1 MYSTITPATLAFDAD
16 GRPSSPCLDDAPHAG
31 GPVAVLQI
39 LQSCH
44 GLPSRWGGREAFT
57 VVESGFGPGL
67 RFLATWSAW
76 RADPARS
83 RRLHF
88 VAIEEHPFSAADL
101 ARLHAA
107 WPELDAL
114 AAELRGQWPA
124 LLPGVHRLS
133 FDGGRVTL
141 DLIFGDPV
149 EALAQLEARADA
161 FHLDRL
167 ALAGGEQLARLA
179 APGATLA
186 AWAVDEGAGQVLQAA
201 GFVVQDVVQEE
212 GVAGHRPVLAGCFAG
227 DAVPPPAVDRRALV
241 IGAGVAGTSVAERLA
256 ARGWRVAVIDEAD
269 GPGQGASGN
278 RAGVFRPL
286 PSLDDNRLA
295 RITRAGFL
303 YGLRH
308 LECLARAGHVPRWEA
323 CGVLHLGRDAKQ
335 EGKMRAVVDAHQPPA
350 DYLRFVS
357 REEAGQLAG
366 WPVAAGGW
374 WFPGGGWIQPPTLCA
389 ANLAAGGEA
398 IRRRF
403 GQRLA
408 RLERSGGE
416 WVAFDPAG
424 AEIARAPVAILANG
438 VGIRALPE
446 AASLPVRP
454 ARGQVSH
461 LPAEPGSAPRVVVC
475 RLGYV
480 SPEVDGL
487 RCAGATFVADDEA
500 TELREAEHRENLDK
514 LDFILPGFAAPF
526 DPAGLAGRVGFR
538 PASPDRLPM
547 IGAVPAVA
555 QAGRDTPLVDIPR
568 QPGLYAVSGFGARGL
583 VWASLAGELL
593 ASRLSG
599 EPLPLERD
607 LVDAMDP
614 ARYLLKPPRP
624 GAGGEE

>member
-1 MYSTITPATLAFDAD
+1 MLPTITPATLAFDAD
-16 GRPSSPCLDDAPHAG
+16 GHPHSPCLARVAHAG
-31 GPVAVLQI
+31 GLAAAQQAL
-39 LQSCH
+39 LACH
-44 GLPSRWGGREAFT
+44 GLPQRWADREVFT
-57 VVESGFGPGL
+57 IVETGFGPGL
-67 RFLATWSAW
+67 NFLATWAAW

-88 VAIEEHPFSAADL
+88 ISIEKHPFQLADL
-101 ARLHAA
+101 ARLQAA
-107 WPELDAL
+107 WPELGAL

-124 LLPGVHRLS
+124 LLPGIHRLS
-133 FDGGRVTL
+133 FDDGRVTL
-141 DLIFGDPV
+141 DLFLGDAV
-149 EALAQLEARADA
+149 EALLLLEARADA
-161 FHLDRL
+161 FYLGSL
-167 ALAGGEQLARLA
+167 APAGFAQLARLA

-186 AWAVDEGAGQVLQAA
+186 TGAVGEDVRLGLQAA
-201 GFVVQDVVQEE
+201 GFAVDLQL
-212 GVAGHRPVLAGCFAG
+212 AGAGDRQVLAGRFEG
-227 DAVPPPAVDRRALV
+227 DAVPLAPPAARRALV

-256 ARGWRVAVIDEAD
+256 ARGWQLTVIDEAD

-278 RAGVFRPL
+278 KAGVFRPL

-335 EGKMRAVVDAHQPPA
+335 EGKMRAVVEAHQPPA

-357 REEAGQLAG
+357 RDEAGQLAG
-366 WPVAAGGW
+366 WPVEAGGW

-398 IRRRF
+398 ISRRF

-408 RLERSGGE
+408 RLERIGGE
-416 WVAFDPAG
+416 WVALDPAG

-438 VGIRALPE
+438 VGIRALPQ

-461 LPAEPGSAPRVVVC
+461 LPAEPASAPRVVVC

-487 RCAGATFVADDEA
+487 RCAGATFIADDESS
-500 TELREAEHRENLDK
+500 ELREAEHRENMTK

-526 DPAGLAGRVGFR
+526 DPASLAGRVGFR

-547 IGAVPAVA
+547 IGAVPAVERA
-555 QAGRDTPLVDIPR
+555 ERDTPLGDIPR

-593 ASRLSG
+593 ASHLNG

-624 GAGGEE
+624 GSAGDE